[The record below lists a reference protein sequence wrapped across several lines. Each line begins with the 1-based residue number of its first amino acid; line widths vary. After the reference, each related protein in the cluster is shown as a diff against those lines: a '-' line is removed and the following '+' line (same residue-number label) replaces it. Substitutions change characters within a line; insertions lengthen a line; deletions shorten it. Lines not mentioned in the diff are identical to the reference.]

1 MVVSMENFDNTIIEG
16 YRRRWRRRRRER
28 RAAYQERQRQR
39 EIAHVNNLRRE
50 NDQLL
55 RQRNDAYSTSNRLS
69 NISRSKQ
76 GERNYYV
83 RENTRLDTVKAS
95 MDNTITSL
103 EDNKQ
108 ELEDTVPSLELTR
121 ENKELDYRNALVSK
135 GINES
140 ALGTSIGA
148 IMTTMF
154 NVKWFDSVDN
164 TQKGFS
170 YNRLAKQNEQL
181 EKTTNKM
188 DSEYSTDGR
197 KSYYEY
203 QRRVGFQLFNN
214 FLLIVF
220 FICWFI
226 LAYVY
231 FTLRYE
237 RTLFSMLLVLLPLL
251 ILPFCLYIWEYA
263 IYYTKNM
270 YL

>member
-1 MVVSMENFDNTIIEG
+1 MVVLMENFDDTIIEG
-16 YRRRWRRRRRER
+16 YRRRGRGRRRY
-28 RAAYQERQRQR
+28 ANYQERQRQR
-39 EIAHVNNLRRE
+39 EAAHLNNLRRQ

-69 NISRSKQ
+69 GIRRSKE
-76 GERNYYV
+76 GERNHYV
-83 RENTRLDTVKAS
+83 RDNARLDTTKAS
-95 MDNTITSL
+95 MNNTITSL
-103 EDNKQ
+103 EDDKD
-108 ELEDTVPSLELTR
+108 ELEDEIPSLELTR
-121 ENKELDYRNALVSK
+121 ENRELDYRNALVSK

-188 DSEYSTDGR
+188 DSEYSSDGR
-197 KSYYEY
+197 KSYYQY
-203 QRRVGFQLFNN
+203 QRRAGFQVFNN
-214 FLLIVF
+214 VLLIVF
-220 FICWFI
+220 FLCWFV
-226 LAYVY
+226 LAYTY

-237 RTLFSMLLVLLPLL
+237 RTLFSMLIVLLPLVV
-251 ILPFCLYIWEYA
+251 LPFWLYIWEYA

>member
-1 MVVSMENFDNTIIEG
+1 MVVLMENFDNTIIEG
-16 YRRRWRRRRRER
+16 YRRRGRGRRRYVN
-28 RAAYQERQRQR
+28 YQERQRQR
-39 EIAHVNNLRRE
+39 EIEHVNNLRRQ

-55 RQRNDAYSTSNRLS
+55 RQRNDAYSTSNRL
-69 NISRSKQ
+69 NGIRRNKE
-76 GERNYYV
+76 GERNHYI
-83 RENTRLDTVKAS
+83 RENARLDTTKAS
-95 MDNTITSL
+95 MNSTITAL
-103 EDNKQ
+103 QEDKE
-108 ELEDTVPSLELTR
+108 ELEDEIPSLELTR
-121 ENKELDYRNALVSK
+121 ENRELDYRNALVSQ

-188 DSEYSTDGR
+188 DSEYSSDGR
-197 KSYYEY
+197 NSYYEH

-220 FICWFI
+220 FLCWFV
-226 LAYVY
+226 LAYTY

-237 RTLFSMLLVLLPLL
+237 RTLFSMLMVLLPLVV
-251 ILPFCLYIWEYA
+251 LPFWLYIWEYA